1 MLRRR
6 TVCVL
11 EVAARANGPYRLATE
26 VGIQGP
32 SAVRQIQEL
41 GLISRLWPRQL
52 PKCSATHHRYSKV
65 KALPRG
71 RR

>member
-11 EVAARANGPYRLATE
+11 GVAARTNGPYRLATE

-32 SAVRQIQEL
+32 FAVRQIQESA
-41 GLISRLWPRQL
+41 LIGRLWPSYRL
-52 PKCSATHHRYSKV
+52 IRFSKPV
-65 KALPRG
+65 IDDNVGCRDAR
-71 RR
+71 